1 MLMNFEDLG
10 AYRRGRVWLN
20 ECPPRPYPSKGRVE
34 QSFPLKNYTYQTEC
48 TLTIE
53 LVLAARMVSNYA
65 YIGVSY
71 FPSDRGELVVQ
82 AEIGYDNGVVI
93 DDVIALQPDVVK
105 RGIPVEYISAVI
117 DEIHKLSADP
127 EILLPSGKIV
137 IDTGAHGS
145 VGSSQVSFRHAINMV
160 LQLLTLEDKTSKI
173 DIQETI
179 MHVLS
184 NKN

>member
-1 MLMNFEDLG
+1 MLMNFDDLG

-20 ECPPRPYPSKGRVE
+20 EYPPRPYPSKGRVE
-34 QSFPLKNYTYQTEC
+34 QSFPLKNYTYQAEC

-93 DDVIALQPDVVK
+93 DDAIALQPDVVK
-105 RGIPVEYISAVI
+105 LGIPKEYIDAVI
-117 DEIHKLSADP
+117 DEIQKMSAYQD
-127 EILLPSGKIV
+127 ILQPSGKIV
-137 IDTGAHGS
+137 IDTGAHGL
-145 VGSSQVSFRHAINMV
+145 VGSSPVSFSQAINV
-160 LQLLTLEDKTSKI
+160 LLRLLTLEDKTSKI

-179 MHVLS
+179 MHVLN